1 MEEEKKVEEKV
12 EKKITEQLKEKVEE
26 QLKKTFEQGVSINN
40 VDYLYKLIDI
50 HKDIANEEYWK
61 VKEEKYMNYRGYGED
76 YGEGYG
82 EGYGRRGVPGTGRYR
97 GEYGR
102 RGVKGTG
109 RGRYRGEDAMME
121 MHEHYGNYSEAYE
134 EAMNGN
140 YGAEGGMVKSVEG
153 IMKNIYEIVD
163 ELSEAEVPEVMH
175 IIQKYTRKMQ
185 EIK

>member
-1 MEEEKKVEEKV
+1 MQPS
-12 EKKITEQLKEKVEE
+12 QL
-26 QLKKTFEQGVSINN
+26 LKKQNIVEQGVTASN
-40 VDYLYKLIDI
+40 VDFTYKLVDI
-50 HKDIANEEYWK
+50 HKDLANEEYWK
-61 VKEEKYMNYRGYGED
+61 IKEEKYMRGYGED
-76 YGEGYG
+76 YN

-109 RGRYRGEDAMME
+109 RGRYRGEDGMME
-121 MHEHYGNYSEAYE
+121 MQEAYE
-134 EAMNGN
+134 EYNEASE
-140 YGAEGGMVKSVEG
+140 YGAENGMVKSVEG

-175 IIQKYTRKMQ
+175 VIQKYTRKMQ

>member
-1 MEEEKKVEEKV
+1 MEEEKKKL
-12 EKKITEQLKEKVEE
+12 TEQLKEKVEE
-26 QLKKTFEQGVSINN
+26 QLKKVVEQGVTASN
-40 VDYLYKLIDI
+40 VDFTYKLVDI
-50 HKDIANEEYWK
+50 HKDLANEEYWK
-61 VKEEKYMNYRGYGED
+61 IKEEKYMRE
-76 YGEGYG
+76 YGEGYN
-82 EGYGRRGVPGTGRYR
+82 EGYGRRGVPGSGRYR

-121 MHEHYGNYSEAYE
+121 MQEAYE
-134 EAMNGN
+134 EYNEASE
-140 YGAEGGMVKSVEG
+140 YGAENGMVKSVEG

-175 IIQKYTRKMQ
+175 VIQKYTRKMQ

>member
-1 MEEEKKVEEKV
+1 MLMEEEK
-12 EKKITEQLKEKVEE
+12 EKKLTEQLKEKVEE
-26 QLKKTFEQGVSINN
+26 QLKKVVEQGVTASN
-40 VDYLYKLIDI
+40 VDFTYKLVDI
-50 HKDIANEEYWK
+50 HKDLANEEYWK
-61 VKEEKYMNYRGYGED
+61 IKEEKYMRGYGE
-76 YGEGYG
+76 GYN

-102 RGVKGTG
+102 RGVPGSG

-121 MHEHYGNYSEAYE
+121 MQEAYE
-134 EAMNGN
+134 EYNEASE
-140 YGAEGGMVKSVEG
+140 YGAENGMVKSVEG

-175 IIQKYTRKMQ
+175 VIQKYTRKMQ

>member
-1 MEEEKKVEEKV
+1 MEEEK
-12 EKKITEQLKEKVEE
+12 EKKLTEQLKEKVEE
-26 QLKKTFEQGVSINN
+26 QLKKVVEQGVTASN
-40 VDYLYKLIDI
+40 VDFTYKLVDI
-50 HKDIANEEYWK
+50 HKDLANEEYWK
-61 VKEEKYMNYRGYGED
+61 IKEEKYMRGYGE
-76 YGEGYG
+76 GYN

-102 RGVKGTG
+102 RGVPGSG

-121 MHEHYGNYSEAYE
+121 MQEAYE
-134 EAMNGN
+134 EYNEASE
-140 YGAEGGMVKSVEG
+140 YGAENGMVKSVEG

-175 IIQKYTRKMQ
+175 VIQKYTRKMQ